1 MLLTQKEKEYILD
14 IFPNIKLSYE
24 NQIYKKV
31 LNYDYVAAIPQG
43 TKCYAWFTYHKNK
56 PTCFIIELN
65 KKKITDVK
73 MFNAC
78 FSIELSKGKN
88 GTLVYGTLF
97 YTSGNRFFTIEDI
110 FIYKN
115 TNVSLSWVKKIQL
128 LGEILKNEIKQI
140 SYKNSYVVFGLPIL
154 STKIE
159 NVEKKIQNFKY
170 PIGSLHFYFFNNV
183 NKYLSTKMNP
193 MNQTNE
199 TKNIK
204 NTNGRTFI
212 IRPDIQNDIYYLYSL
227 DEPSREQEQKQEQ
240 EKECEIAHIPDFK
253 TSVMMNQLFRNI
265 KENENLDRL
274 EESDD
279 EEEFENNQE
288 NKFVNLDVSH
298 KMFCQYNHKFKRWV
312 PLYVIK

>member
-1 MLLTQKEKEYILD
+1 MLLTQKEKKDILE
-14 IFPNIKLSYE
+14 IFPTIKLSYE

-31 LNYDYVAAIPQG
+31 LHYDCVAAIPQG
-43 TKCYAWFTYHKNK
+43 TKCYAWFTYYKNK

-78 FSIELSKGKN
+78 FSVELSKGKN
-88 GTLVYGTLF
+88 GTVVYGTLF

-115 TNVSLSWVKKIQL
+115 SYISFSWEKKMQL
-128 LGEILKNEIKQI
+128 LGEIFKNEIKQI
-140 SYKNSYVVFGLPIL
+140 SYKNSYVVFGLPIF
-154 STKIE
+154 STKLE
-159 NVEKKIQNFKY
+159 NIEKKIQNLKY
-170 PIGSLHFYFFNNV
+170 PIVSLHFYFFNNV
-183 NKYLSTKMNP
+183 NKYLSTKLNQ

-199 TKNIK
+199 STKNA
-204 NTNGRTFI
+204 NGKTFI
-212 IRPDIQNDIYYLYSL
+212 IRPDIQNDIYYLHST
-227 DEPSREQEQKQEQ
+227 DESFREKEEQ

-253 TSVMMNQLFRNI
+253 TSVMMNKLFRNI

-288 NKFVNLDVSH
+288 NKFVKLDVSY

-312 PLYVIK
+312 PLYVTN

>member
-1 MLLTQKEKEYILD
+1 MLLTQKEKEYILE
-14 IFPNIKLSYE
+14 IFPNLKLSYE
-24 NQIYKKV
+24 TQIYKKV
-31 LNYDYVAAIPQG
+31 LNYDYVAAIPHG
-43 TKCYAWFTYHKNK
+43 TTCYAWFTYHKNK

-73 MFNAC
+73 MFNAS
-78 FSIELSKGKN
+78 FSVELSKGKN
-88 GTLVYGTLF
+88 GTVVYGTLF
-97 YTSGNRFFTIEDI
+97 YTCGNRFFTIEDI

-115 TNVSLSWVKKIQL
+115 SYVPFSWEKKMQL
-128 LGEILKNEIKQI
+128 LGEIFKNEIKQI

-159 NVEKKIQNFKY
+159 DVEKKIQNLKY
-170 PIGSLHFYFFNNV
+170 PIGSIHFYFSNNV
-183 NKYLSTKMNP
+183 NKYLSMKMNH
-193 MNQTNE
+193 MNE
-199 TKNIK
+199 PSK
-204 NTNGRTFI
+204 NTRGQTFI
-212 IRPDIQNDIYYLYSL
+212 VRADIQNDIYYLTAQNECS
-227 DEPSREQEQKQEQ
+227 
-240 EKECEIAHIPDFK
+240 KECEIAHIPDFK
-253 TSVMMNQLFRNI
+253 TSVMMNKLFRNI

-312 PLYVIK
+312 PLYVTN

>member
-115 TNVSLSWVKKIQL
+115 TNVSFSWEKKMQL
-128 LGEILKNEIKQI
+128 LGEIFKNEIKQI
-140 SYKNSYVVFGLPIL
+140 SYKNSYYLL
-154 STKIE
+154 
-159 NVEKKIQNFKY
+159 
-170 PIGSLHFYFFNNV
+170 FFIC
-183 NKYLSTKMNP
+183 YIS
-193 MNQTNE
+193 
-199 TKNIK
+199 I
-204 NTNGRTFI
+204 
-212 IRPDIQNDIYYLYSL
+212 
-227 DEPSREQEQKQEQ
+227 
-240 EKECEIAHIPDFK
+240 
-253 TSVMMNQLFRNI
+253 
-265 KENENLDRL
+265 
-274 EESDD
+274 
-279 EEEFENNQE
+279 
-288 NKFVNLDVSH
+288 
-298 KMFCQYNHKFKRWV
+298 
-312 PLYVIK
+312 

>member
-1 MLLTQKEKEYILD
+1 MLLTQKEKEDILQKL
-14 IFPNIKLSYE
+14 PNIKLSYE

-31 LNYDYVAAIPQG
+31 LDYDYVAAIPKG
-43 TKCYAWFTYHKNK
+43 TKCYAWFTYFKNK
-56 PTCFIIELN
+56 ATCFIIELN
-65 KKKITDVK
+65 KMKITDVK

-78 FSIELSKGKN
+78 FSDELSKGKN
-88 GTLVYGTLF
+88 GTIVYGTMF

-115 TNVSLSWVKKIQL
+115 NYISFSWEKKIQL

-154 STKIE
+154 STKLE
-159 NVEKKIQNFKY
+159 DTEKKIQNLKY
-170 PIGSLHFYFFNNV
+170 QISFLQFYFLNNT
-183 NKYLSTKMNP
+183 NRYLSMKMNQNYSNP
-193 MNQTNE
+193 SNPSNPS
-199 TKNIK
+199 IK
-204 NTNGRTFI
+204 NTKGKIFLV
-212 IRPDIQNDIYYLYSL
+212 RPDIQNDIYYLYS
-227 DEPSREQEQKQEQ
+227 EKQE
-240 EKECEIAHIPDFK
+240 EKGEKYEIAHIPDFK
-253 TSVMMNQLFRNI
+253 TSVLMNKLFRNI

-279 EEEFENNQE
+279 EEEFENNQD
-288 NKFVNLDVSH
+288 NKFVNLDVSY